1 MLLSALGISGEHG
14 FETVTH
20 TDQARNAKMP
30 NKSWQYAKMK
40 QTLQRIMSKC
50 NWL

>member
-1 MLLSALGISGEHG
+1 MLLSALGIPGEHG
-14 FETVTH
+14 FVIVTH

-30 NKSWQYAKMK
+30 NKSLQYAKM